1 MTLMPHVLILL
12 HVDDCPAWK
21 AVFDGAADLR
31 HRAGECTYRVLL
43 DPNLIVHVSTWTSL
57 DAGRL

>member
-12 HVDDCPAWK
+12 RVDHYPAWK

-31 HRAGECTYRVLL
+31 WRPAGSDRLRGL
-43 DPNLIVHVSTWTSL
+43 
-57 DAGRL
+57 GRQRR